1 MIEIF
6 ILGVSLLGALAC
18 ALSIKYFLHRCD
30 TKSITY
36 TPMENS
42 NNSEN
47 SENLNDIPP
56 KYNEFNLVN

>member
-1 MIEIF
+1 MIGIF

-18 ALSIKYFLHRCD
+18 AVGIRYLLHISD
-30 TKSITY
+30 TKFITY

-42 NNSEN
+42 TN

-56 KYNEFNLVN
+56 KYEEINLAN

>member
-6 ILGVSLLGALAC
+6 ILGVSLLGALVC
-18 ALSIKYFLHRCD
+18 SLSIKYFLHRCD

-36 TPMENS
+36 TPLENS
-42 NNSEN
+42 NN

-56 KYNEFNLVN
+56 KYNEINLVN

>member
-18 ALSIKYFLHRCD
+18 AVGIKYLLHNCD
-30 TKSITY
+30 TKFITY
-36 TPMENS
+36 IPMDNSENS
-42 NNSEN
+42 NN

-56 KYNEFNLVN
+56 KYEEINLTN

>member
-18 ALSIKYFLHRCD
+18 AVGIRYLLHISD
-30 TKSITY
+30 TKFITY
-36 TPMENS
+36 TPMDNS
-42 NNSEN
+42 NNSTN

-56 KYNEFNLVN
+56 KYEEINLAN